1 MKTLTADEA
10 AALIR
15 EMRANRI
22 AFANGQIAQKKTV
35 PLKNCCRLSWAKIK
49 ADKSYFMRELKF
61 SPMSAF
67 KQAVRTEKIRRNI
80 TKFYGHLNRI
90 DALDKEDKT
99 MAKDKDAKK
108 ARKENKMDQSIN
120 ERETKPL
127 QDTIEPAETETKSSA
142 AEADTADMETAKDN
156 KTDTAIA
163 AEWEIATETGNI
175 PPALKRSIAWDTED
189 VKTVEDDK
197 TDTAAEKPKK
207 ALKHAKDSDDNDK
220 ENPVRITAD
229 FLREALSGNDI
240 GLTLNWIFGHVAD
253 FEKKK
258 VKDFTEYKA
267 VCERKHKFAMAT
279 VDAIVNY
286 LNDLPDP
293 EADTDTGTQMAAKK
307 LEEMSISEVKAWI
320 LDRLKAQTDGVI
332 KLNADKIPEFHS
344 LKEFCVFAS
353 RPDAQQPKHMAAMLS
368 LLGEYLKTKPQTLS
382 EGGEMLARMLVS
394 TDVRVIYQRD
404 QNGAVLDS
412 DPEII
417 VNL

>member
-1 MKTLTADEA
+1 
-10 AALIR
+10 
-15 EMRANRI
+15 
-22 AFANGQIAQKKTV
+22 
-35 PLKNCCRLSWAKIK
+35 
-49 ADKSYFMRELKF
+49 MRELKL
-61 SPMSAF
+61 SPLSAL
-67 KQAVRTEKIRRNI
+67 KMAVRTEKVRRNI
-80 TKFYGHLNRI
+80 SKFYGHLAHI
-90 DALDKEDKT
+90 DNFDREDKT

-108 ARKENKMDQSIN
+108 ARKANKIDQTVN

-127 QDTIEPAETETKSSA
+127 QESIETAETDTKSIETEAAAADMDA
-142 AEADTADMETAKDN
+142 AENNTTN
-156 KTDTAIA
+156 SAIA
-163 AEWEIATETGNI
+163 AEWEIGPEIGPEIGNI

-189 VKTVEDDK
+189 MKTVEDDK

-207 ALKHAKDSDDNDK
+207 ALKHVKDSDDNDK

-279 VDAIVNY
+279 IDAIINY

-293 EADTDTGTQMAAKK
+293 ETDTDASTQAVSKK

-320 LDRLKAQTDGVI
+320 IDRLKAQTDGVI

-353 RPDAQQPKHMAAMLS
+353 RPDAQQPQHMAAMLS
-368 LLGEYLKTKPQTLS
+368 LLGDYLKTKPQTLS
-382 EGGEMLARMLVS
+382 DGCEMLARMLVS
-394 TDVRVIYQRD
+394 TDVRVIYPRD
-404 QNGAVLDS
+404 KSGAVLDN

>member
-1 MKTLTADEA
+1 
-10 AALIR
+10 
-15 EMRANRI
+15 
-22 AFANGQIAQKKTV
+22 
-35 PLKNCCRLSWAKIK
+35 
-49 ADKSYFMRELKF
+49 MRELKF

-90 DALDKEDKT
+90 DALDKEDKI

-108 ARKENKMDQSIN
+108 AHKENKMDQTIN

-127 QDTIEPAETETKSSA
+127 QENIETEKTDTKSDA

-156 KTDTAIA
+156 KTDSAIA
-163 AEWEIATETGNI
+163 AEWEIGPEIGPEIGNI
-175 PPALKRSIAWDTED
+175 TPALKRSIAWDTED

-197 TDTAAEKPKK
+197 TDTAAEKISE
-207 ALKHAKDSDDNDK
+207 ALKRAKDNDEK
-220 ENPVRITAD
+220 EEHPGRATAD
-229 FLREALSGNDI
+229 FMRGLLTGGNPRLS
-240 GLTLNWIFGHVAD
+240 LSWVFGFIDNLDKNQAKE
-253 FEKKK
+253 FA
-258 VKDFTEYKA
+258 EYKA

-279 VDAIVNY
+279 LDAIVNY

-293 EADTDTGTQMAAKK
+293 ETDTDAGTQAVSKK

-320 LDRLKAQTDGVI
+320 IDRLKAQTDGVI
-332 KLNADKIPEFHS
+332 KLAADKIPEFRS

-353 RPDAQQPKHMAAMLS
+353 RPDAQQPQHMAAMLS
-368 LLGEYLKTKPQTLS
+368 LLGDYLKTKPQTLS
-382 EGGEMLARMLVS
+382 DGCEMLARMLVS